1 MEVAAA
7 SQVTP
12 VSRRAIP
19 LIVIADDDPDI
30 LLLVQTRLE
39 RFGYQVVTARTGEEA
54 LEAITRFRP
63 DVAVLDVRMPGM
75 TGIDV
80 IRHVRSDPDLH
91 DLPIILLTASASGA
105 DVEVGYQAGAT
116 DYIPKPFSPQ
126 DLRAR
131 VEILLGGA

>member
-7 SQVTP
+7 STALP
-12 VSRRAIP
+12 LARRAIP

-54 LEAITRFRP
+54 LDAILHYRP

-80 IRHVRSDPDLH
+80 VRHVRSDPDLAA
-91 DLPIILLTASASGA
+91 LPIILLTASASGA
-105 DVEVGYQAGAT
+105 DVEVVYEAGAT

-131 VEILLGGA
+131 VELLLGGG